1 MRTKIGDTL
10 VEVALA
16 IGIFSMVAIVIVSVI
31 SASTSNAQTALEVTI
46 SREDLD
52 AQAEALRFI
61 HDSYVNDT
69 QSKNKE
75 KNKYSELW
83 EAIIANAI
91 PEEEALSESAPEYE
105 INFSPSTCSELYSG
119 DGKLDAIAGKNSFI
133 INIRNLGG
141 IKSEETGEMIIDKSK
156 ILIKNGSAADG
167 KNVFFEATTFP
178 RIIYGEAAIPSNEI
192 REDEDFYSQIESQET
207 EVRRVEGIYVIATK
221 GKNKIIQVD
230 EKTNIGG
237 IEDKY
242 AYFDFHIRSC
252 WFPPGAKRAST
263 ISTTIRLYDP
273 AVIEYSK

>member
-61 HDSYVNDT
+61 HDSYMNDS
-69 QSKNKE
+69 QSEDTSQNRYHDLWQEITKRAI
-75 KNKYSELW
+75 SEL
-83 EAIIANAI
+83 EAESGTAPAYEVNFN
-91 PEEEALSESAPEYE
+91 PE
-105 INFSPSTCSELYSG
+105 TCSELYEEGGVLS
-119 DGKLDAIAGKNSFI
+119 ANAGRNPFI

-141 IKSEETGEMIIDKSK
+141 NEEGKIDKNDIIVASD
-156 ILIKNGSAADG
+156 LPDSTNGER
-167 KNVFFEATTFP
+167 VFFEAGTFP
-178 RIIYGEAAIPSNEI
+178 RIMYGGADTGASLDKDSE
-192 REDEDFYSQIESQET
+192 EDSFYNQITNTQT
-207 EVRRVEGIYVIATK
+207 NIKRVEGIYIIAIK
-221 GKNKIIQVD
+221 GQHQIMDLDNPTSSLELKD
-230 EKTNIGG
+230 
-237 IEDKY
+237 
-242 AYFDFHIRSC
+242 AYFDFSIRSC